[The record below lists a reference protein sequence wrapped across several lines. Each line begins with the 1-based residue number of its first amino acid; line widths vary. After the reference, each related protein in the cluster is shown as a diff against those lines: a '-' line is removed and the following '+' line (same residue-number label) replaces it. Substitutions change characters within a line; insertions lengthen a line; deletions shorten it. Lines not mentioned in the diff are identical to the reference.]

1 MRDVSPHIVLCNGAE
16 PPGQLDQFKFIKLEY
31 QESIGNSRNV
41 NLALPNFV
49 LDVFH
54 LSDRILDLLEIAAYV
69 YCADRLISR
78 GSKNN
83 IEYHSWSRLFHFII
97 KVRDFDFWNSHEIKE
112 KLKEALVFM
121 SGDRVYHFTFQPG
134 HSTPPSSLFD
144 SEEFQ
149 IEPQPNTKLILF
161 SGGLDSLAGIVECLT
176 NTTDQ
181 LCLISHR
188 SGQPR
193 TTRTQNRLIDALH
206 ARYPNRI
213 T

>member
-16 PPGQLDQFKFIKLEY
+16 PPEQLDQFKFIKLEY

-97 KVRDFDFWNSHEIKE
+97 K
-112 KLKEALVFM
+112 
-121 SGDRVYHFTFQPG
+121 
-134 HSTPPSSLFD
+134 SLFEKSFD
-144 SEEFQ
+144 TVSHQVNGSDVHHSLSSPRIAFIIQ
-149 IEPQPNTKLILF
+149 SQSTEPTK
-161 SGGLDSLAGIVECLT
+161 
-176 NTTDQ
+176 
-181 LCLISHR
+181 
-188 SGQPR
+188 PR
-193 TTRTQNRLIDALH
+193 KCAFNN
-206 ARYPNRI
+206 PS
-213 T
+213 